1 MAHARVRYRP
11 RTLFAMRGSYGIDH
25 LDHRALVVAW
35 GAADVAVQFRMGIL
49 SERRIRSDSAD
60 SPYLAADGQIVDLS
74 AAPGTFH
81 LDFVAA
87 SASEDAT
94 KSI

>member
-1 MAHARVRYRP
+1 
-11 RTLFAMRGSYGIDH
+11 
-25 LDHRALVVAW
+25 
-35 GAADVAVQFRMGIL
+35 MGIL
-49 SERRIRSDSAD
+49 SERRIRFDSAD

-74 AAPGTFH
+74 AAPGTLH

-87 SASEDAT
+87 SVSEDAT

>member
-1 MAHARVRYRP
+1 MAHARIRHRP

-25 LDHRALVVAW
+25 LDHRALAVAR
-35 GAADVAVQFRMGIL
+35 GVADMAVQFRMGIL
-49 SERRIRSDSAD
+49 SKRRIRSDFAD
-60 SPYLAADGQIVDLS
+60 SPYLATDGQIVDLS

-81 LDFVAA
+81 LNFVAA
-87 SASEDAT
+87 SVSGDAT

>member
-1 MAHARVRYRP
+1 
-11 RTLFAMRGSYGIDH
+11 MRGSYGIDH
-25 LDHRALVVAW
+25 LDHRALAIGWGVA
-35 GAADVAVQFRMGIL
+35 DMAVQFRMGIL